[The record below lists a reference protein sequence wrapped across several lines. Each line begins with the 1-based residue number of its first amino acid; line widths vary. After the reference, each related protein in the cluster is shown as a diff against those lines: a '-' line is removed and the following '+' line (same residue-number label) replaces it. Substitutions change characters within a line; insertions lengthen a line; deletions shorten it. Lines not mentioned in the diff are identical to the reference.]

1 MECNG
6 CHIGIKNN
14 SEKVSWEFDSTIMQN
29 MFDILLLPCFVYQ
42 HGCLITYEN
51 TLLL

>member
-29 MFDILLLPCFVYQ
+29 LFDILLLFCIPTWLSHHV
-42 HGCLITYEN
+42 
-51 TLLL
+51 